1 MKKLIIIFFL
11 FSGCAYNQAEN
22 NYNSSDIKFS
32 DDLSFEEFRIKL
44 EVYATNAPYP
54 DIDN

>member
-1 MKKLIIIFFL
+1 MKKLIMIFFL

-22 NYNSSDIKFS
+22 NYNSYDIKFS